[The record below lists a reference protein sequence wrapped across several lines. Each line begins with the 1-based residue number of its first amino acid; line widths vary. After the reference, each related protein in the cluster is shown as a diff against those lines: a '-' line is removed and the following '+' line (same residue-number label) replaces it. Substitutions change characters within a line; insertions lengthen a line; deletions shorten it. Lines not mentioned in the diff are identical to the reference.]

1 MDGISPAVEEDRV
14 SDSRPAI
21 IRRAKPD
28 GRLCTLWIVVKRPDL
43 VQSVDHEPS
52 EVEAQAALDRTARE
66 RLAMSA
72 REFVSER
79 DALEDAW
86 AGSGEHSAR
95 DEGW

>member
-1 MDGISPAVEEDRV
+1 ME
-14 SDSRPAI
+14 
-21 IRRAKPD
+21 
-28 GRLCTLWIVVKRPDL
+28 RPDL
-43 VQSVDHEPS
+43 IHSVDHEGA
-52 EVEAQAALDRTARE
+52 EAEAQAAMERSKARE

-86 AGSGEHSAR
+86 SGSREHEAR

>member
-1 MDGISPAVEEDRV
+1 MD
-14 SDSRPAI
+14 
-21 IRRAKPD
+21 
-28 GRLCTLWIVVKRPDL
+28 RPDL
-43 VQSVDHEPS
+43 THAVDHES
-52 EVEAQAALDRTARE
+52 AEAEAQAAHDRKARE

>member
-1 MDGISPAVEEDRV
+1 M
-14 SDSRPAI
+14 
-21 IRRAKPD
+21 
-28 GRLCTLWIVVKRPDL
+28 
-43 VQSVDHEPS
+43 DHETT
-52 EVEAQAALDRTARE
+52 EAEAQAALDRKTRE
-66 RLAMSA
+66 RIAMSA

>member
-1 MDGISPAVEEDRV
+1 VEH
-14 SDSRPAI
+14 PNLI
-21 IRRAKPD
+21 H
-28 GRLCTLWIVVKRPDL
+28 
-43 VQSVDHEPS
+43 SVDHETT
-52 EVEAQAALDRTARE
+52 EAEAQAALDRKTRE
-66 RLAMSA
+66 RIAMSA

>member
-1 MDGISPAVEEDRV
+1 MED
-14 SDSRPAI
+14 
-21 IRRAKPD
+21 PD
-28 GRLCTLWIVVKRPDL
+28 PICA
-43 VQSVDHEPS
+43 VDHEIA
-52 EVEAQAALDRTARE
+52 EAAAEAALARKERE
-66 RLAMSA
+66 RIAMSA